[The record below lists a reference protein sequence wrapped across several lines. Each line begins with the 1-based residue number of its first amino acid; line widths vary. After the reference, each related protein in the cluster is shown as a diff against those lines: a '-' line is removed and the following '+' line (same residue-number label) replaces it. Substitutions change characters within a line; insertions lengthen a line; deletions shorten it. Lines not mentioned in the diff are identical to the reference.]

1 MVAGGNPWS
10 LALNDRPGANYFLYI
25 CIIDQAC
32 SVKMDE
38 YGSRTFLCFQV
49 NKNARKKK
57 QGQLSAI
64 LTAQAWSIKDLLY
77 G

>member
-1 MVAGGNPWS
+1 MVAGGNLWS

-32 SVKMDE
+32 SVKMDG
-38 YGSRTFLCFQV
+38 YGPSIFSCFQV

-57 QGQLSAI
+57 QRQHSAI
-64 LTAQAWSIKDLLY
+64 LTEQAWSIKDLLY

>member
-10 LALNDRPGANYFLYI
+10 LALNDRHGANYFLYI

-32 SVKMDE
+32 SVKMDG
-38 YGSRTFLCFQV
+38 YGPSSFSCFQV

-57 QGQLSAI
+57 KKANIQPS
-64 LTAQAWSIKDLLY
+64 
-77 G
+77 